1 MLSQHIIA
9 SVLRNVIKLHKDR
22 NELPR
27 LLILR
32 EVSVLRQLENSDK
45 SLFHVQRGNREFDFL

>member
-9 SVLRNVIKLHKDR
+9 SFLRNVIKLHKDR

-45 SLFHVQRGNREFDFL
+45 SLFHVQCGNREFDFL